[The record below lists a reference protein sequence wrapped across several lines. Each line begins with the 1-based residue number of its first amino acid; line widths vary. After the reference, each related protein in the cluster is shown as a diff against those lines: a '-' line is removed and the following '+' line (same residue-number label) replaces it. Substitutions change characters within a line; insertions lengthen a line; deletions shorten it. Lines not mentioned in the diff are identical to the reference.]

1 MFAGPI
7 LLRLIT
13 PTRFQQLKSFATII
27 ISLVEHQCVHGALD
41 VAHQI
46 FTTMS
51 TYNDIAQRCEEKDVD
66 AYVDAII
73 KLEASPEAATDGSV
87 VDQLLL
93 PLFDWLSCYQKCR
106 LLITLQAN
114 NYSRL
119 KNLPSCTQ
127 LYQKLAQILLEYDL
141 CKADGGVQEM
151 FDELISAY
159 VKLGNL
165 KIYKKFIDCVFWP
178 PDSKASNNNVWLEG
192 VIRHTLSSSFAKLV
206 LEEYLTKRIDVV
218 KRLIKIPSNRERETE
233 RWDKSIDIFLAL
245 LRLEWIPELA
255 DGSRLESF
263 SPIYLK
269 MSVERLQKL
278 IVDLFRRGS
287 SYTAIHPSGQ
297 NLLLQMSQS
306 LLLLEG
312 KELPPSPSTFA
323 SFEILKC
330 FVDLP
335 ELDLAYRFIEKLC
348 LCDKW
353 NPLHK
358 ISLFQMILRSP
369 EISSKLCTTDRTD
382 CSVEITLLNSWFFC
396 LIQLL
401 DIRPAPTHTNEEG
414 GCYLR
419 SNIASYF
426 LYYFVKEK
434 SKFQGAQNEKADR
447 RVLLSPQALI
457 DKMST
462 ERIGYLIW
470 DLYKSDI
477 KDQPSLK
484 DIPIILEFYRD
495 LCQQFVSR
503 DLTELLA
510 SSNTLIVEVSLCLL
524 WLGDEVPMSI
534 FTSRVLALHP
544 ANELNLT
551 IKKIATCPRVLRLI
565 ESCSQAR
572 GFLRRVL
579 EQRIHAITM
588 ELENLSELRWQMPDA
603 SLHDNRVV
611 EKFLR
616 SRFQQMI
623 YANFCNKEEA
633 QQFACEV
640 SSIKCS
646 VNGCS
651 VTVEITGEDFD
662 TKCHIMKVE
671 PSSSLNQSMKEALL
685 REKMEMDA
693 ILGTKLEVNDE
704 ITEFEE
710 DSEDALTNPAKK
722 SKRDVRITDES
733 D

>member
-1 MFAGPI
+1 M
-7 LLRLIT
+7 
-13 PTRFQQLKSFATII
+13 
-27 ISLVEHQCVHGALD
+27 EHQCVHGALD

-51 TYNDIAQRCEEKDVD
+51 TYNDIVQRCEEKDVG

-73 KLEASPEAATDGSV
+73 TLEACPEAATDGSV

-106 LLITLQAN
+106 LLVTLQAD

-119 KNLPSCTQ
+119 KNLSSCTQ
-127 LYQKLAQILLEYDL
+127 LYQKLAQILLECDL
-141 CKADGGVQEM
+141 CNADGGVQEM
-151 FDELISAY
+151 FNELISAY

-165 KIYKKFIDCVFWP
+165 KIYQKFLDCVFWRSY
-178 PDSKASNNNVWLEG
+178 SKASNNNVWLEG
-192 VIRHTLSSSFAKLV
+192 VLRNTLSSTFAKLA

-218 KRLIKIPSNRERETE
+218 KPLILKQSNLKQETV
-233 RWDKSIDIFLAL
+233 RWDKSINIFLAL
-245 LRLEWIPELA
+245 LRLERIPELA

-263 SPIYLK
+263 SPVYLQ

-278 IVDLFRRGS
+278 IVDLFRRSS

-306 LLLLEG
+306 LLLREG

-335 ELDLAYRFIEKLC
+335 ELAYRFIEKLS

-358 ISLFQMILRSP
+358 ISLVQTILRSP
-369 EISSKLCTTDRTD
+369 EISSKLCTTDRID
-382 CSVEITLLNSWFFC
+382 CSFEITLLNSWLFC

-401 DIRPAPTHTNEEG
+401 DMPATTHTDEKR

-419 SNIASYF
+419 SNITSYF
-426 LYYFVKEK
+426 LYYLGKEK
-434 SKFQGAQNEKADR
+434 SKFQAARNEKAAR
-447 RVLLSPQALI
+447 RVFLSSQALI

-462 ERIGYLIW
+462 ERIGYLMW

-484 DIPIILEFYRD
+484 EIPIILKFYRD

-503 DLTELLA
+503 DLTELLELA
-510 SSNTLIVEVSLCLL
+510 NTLIVKVSLCLL
-524 WLGDEVPMSI
+524 WLGDDVSMSI
-534 FTSRVLALHP
+534 FTSWVLALHP
-544 ANELNLT
+544 ANEPNLT
-551 IKKIATCPRVLRLI
+551 IKKIASCPRVLRLI

-579 EQRIHAITM
+579 EQRIYAITV
-588 ELENLSELRWQMPDA
+588 ELGNLSELRWQMPDA
-603 SLHDNRVV
+603 SLHDSRVV

-640 SSIKCS
+640 SSIKCAVS
-646 VNGCS
+646 GCS
-651 VTVEITGEDFD
+651 VIVEITGEDFD

-671 PSSSLNQSMKEALL
+671 PSSSHNQSLKESLL
-685 REKMEMDA
+685 REKMEMEET
-693 ILGTKLEVNDE
+693 LGIVNREARCITDEPAFEPEVNDE
-704 ITEFEE
+704 ITEVEDEE
-710 DSEDALTNPAKK
+710 PENAFTNPAKK
-722 SKRDVRITDES
+722 SKRDVLTTDES